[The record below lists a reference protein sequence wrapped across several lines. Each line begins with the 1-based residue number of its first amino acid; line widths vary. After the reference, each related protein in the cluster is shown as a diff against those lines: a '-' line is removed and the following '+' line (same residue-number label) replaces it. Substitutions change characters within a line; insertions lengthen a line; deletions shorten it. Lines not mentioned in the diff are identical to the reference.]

1 MNLKELHYIQCI
13 AKHRNITKA
22 ARELYISQPTLS
34 KHLQKLEAELGCKLF
49 SRIDNS
55 YLPTYAGKRYLV
67 YVENMISMN
76 MDWEKELKD
85 INQCNEGELNVAFP
99 PMRSSC
105 MIPAI
110 MPLFHGKYPNIRIN
124 CMEEP
129 YAIQEKLLMEDQIDL
144 AIFSEFEHHPKLTY
158 ESLGKEEI
166 LLVVSPNH
174 PLANSGEYHPKSDYP
189 YINLTLFSEDDF
201 ILHFPQQFT
210 GNMALEL
217 FRKHHIQPNISLH
230 TRNTQTA
237 VSLAMQGMGVC
248 FAPETYVK
256 NMYFEIQP
264 VCFSLGKP
272 GVYSTLSIAY
282 PKGAYMPL
290 YTQEFIRIVK
300 NVMIRSC

>member
-1 MNLKELHYIQCI
+1 MNLKELNYIQCI

-22 ARELYISQPTLS
+22 ARELYVSQPTLS
-34 KHLQKLEAELGCKLF
+34 KHLQKLELELGCKLF
-49 SRIDNS
+49 SRVDNS
-55 YLPTYAGKRYLV
+55 YLPTYAGKRYLE
-67 YVENMISMN
+67 YAGKMIAMN
-76 MDWEKELKD
+76 ADWEKELKD

-99 PMRSSC
+99 LIRSSC

-110 MPLFHGKYPNIRIN
+110 VPVFHQKYPNVQIN

-158 ESLGKEEI
+158 ESLGDEEI
-166 LLVVSPNH
+166 LLVVPPCH
-174 PLANSGEYHPKSDYP
+174 PLAKSGEPNPTSNYP
-189 YINLTLFSEDDF
+189 YIDLARFSDDNF
-201 ILHFPQQFT
+201 ILHFPQQTT

-217 FRKHHIQPNISLH
+217 FHKHHIQPKISLR

-237 VSLAMQGMGVC
+237 VLLVMQGMGVC
-248 FAPETYVK
+248 FAPETYIK
-256 NMYFEIQP
+256 NMYFEIPP
-264 VCFSLGKP
+264 VCFSLGNP

-290 YTQEFIRIVK
+290 YTQDFIRIVK
-300 NVMIRSC
+300 NLMDS